1 MSTIAYKP
9 ILANFTDVNGE
20 LDFTSHDFEFN
31 EDGSVTYYEKQ
42 VGCFTADKPY
52 MEQDEEHPDRK
63 YIYAKCA
70 IPRQYTAAADIIER
84 KGGTKLSAELCVNK
98 MSYDSNEK
106 CLLLE
111 DIVLMGCTLL
121 GTDPETGNEVQEG
134 MENAR
139 LDIVDFSVGNNSSFS
154 KEDLIDEITQAVMSK
169 LDNHINNNQGKEE
182 CGLENFEEE
191 IKKIDE
197 EVTTVVEEVAEEVK
211 ATEEETPEVV
221 EKFDGTDDTTTNDA
235 NGANGANDANGANGT
250 NGADT
255 PTDETPVVEEQPQEE
270 INYTD
275 DGNMNNGQQD
285 RKAFCIN
292 GVNFETS
299 LSEIMNCLYE
309 LVNDTYSES
318 DNDYYY
324 IDVYESSKTVIMSG
338 MFTGRSYKQ
347 GYKVRNGVYSLTGDR
362 IPVKAVYV
370 TADEEAELDKMRSTY
385 AAISDKLAKYES
397 EPEKMAVLNS
407 SDYISIADQKDFEE
421 LKKQENHFDLSVDDV
436 KDKADAMLLQ
446 YAKSGK
452 LNFAKIEPEQQKE
465 ETKKDFFAFARVVPD
480 NSFLD
485 KLLKN

>member
-31 EDGSVTYYEKQ
+31 EDGSVIYYEKQ

-98 MSYDSNEK
+98 MSYDSKEK

-111 DIVLMGCTLL
+111 DIILMGCTLL
-121 GTDPETGNEVQEG
+121 GTDPETGEEVQEG

-139 LDIVDFSVGNNSSFS
+139 LDIADFSVGNNSSFS
-154 KEDLIDEITQAVMSK
+154 KGDLIDEITQAVMSK

-182 CGLENFEEE
+182 CGLENFDEE
-191 IKKIDE
+191 IKEVE
-197 EVTTVVEEVAEEVK
+197 EVTTEEEVVTEEAE

-221 EKFDGTDDTTTNDA
+221 EEFDGDDATADSGDDADGADDPATDDGDDVPEN
-235 NGANGANDANGANGT
+235 
-250 NGADT
+250 
-255 PTDETPVVEEQPQEE
+255 EEE
-270 INYTD
+270 IDYTD
-275 DGNMNNGQQD
+275 DGNMNNGQQQG
-285 RKAFCIN
+285 KKEFSIN
-292 GVNFETS
+292 GVCFETS
-299 LSEIMNCLYE
+299 LSEIMNSLYE

-385 AAISDKLAKYES
+385 SAISEKLAKYES
-397 EPEKMAVLNS
+397 EPEKMAILNS

-421 LKKQENHFDLSVDDV
+421 LRKQGNHFDLSIDDV
-436 KDKADAMLLQ
+436 KEKADAMLLQ

-452 LNFAKIEPEQQKE
+452 LNFAKIYHEEKKPEENKG
-465 ETKKDFFAFARVVPD
+465 DFFAFARVSSD
-480 NSFLD
+480 TSFLD
-485 KLLKN
+485 NLLKN